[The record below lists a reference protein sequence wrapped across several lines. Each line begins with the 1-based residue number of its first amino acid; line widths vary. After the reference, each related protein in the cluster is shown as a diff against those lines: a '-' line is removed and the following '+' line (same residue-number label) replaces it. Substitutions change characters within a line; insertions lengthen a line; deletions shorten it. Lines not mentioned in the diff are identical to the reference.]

1 MPKPPTLTFVILL
14 AGIVLLAPPSLGA
27 QTCSDCHDNKPA
39 SHTAHENVACANCH
53 SGHEEFPHPAGAA
66 PVTCG
71 VCHSQEADQTALG
84 VHGQERQ
91 RGNEAAPDCEV
102 CHGKAHE
109 VELPGT
115 TRFRR
120 ATVETCGMCHSDE
133 ADQFRQSVH
142 GALLANETTREGPV
156 CNTCHGEH
164 SIQRPSSIEQTT
176 GMRHIRDT
184 CASCHGDVKLM
195 SRFGLP
201 TDRVLSFDASYHGL
215 ALRAGSQT
223 VANCGSCHGIHLV
236 LPPSDPRSTVNPA
249 RLAETCGQCHP
260 GAGTRFQISSV
271 HQSEGSRPVLAAQVI
286 EQVYLVLIPLT
297 IGLMFMHHFGD
308 WLRKTRQQARTRMA
322 IAATRPMHLELRMHR
337 SERIQHGLLIVSFLT
352 LVWTGFALRYPSQF
366 WAQPL
371 VMWEGS
377 WPVRGIVH
385 RIAAVMMIAT
395 SVAHVL
401 TLVANRKLRQHWLHL
416 LPRRWDAGEALA
428 GFAYNLGLRRTA
440 PHISAHSYIE
450 KIEYWA
456 VVWGTVMMGIS
467 GVLLWADNLVLSYF
481 PKGLLDVAGV
491 FHYYEA
497 VLAALAILVWHLYSV
512 ILDPSVYP
520 MNLAWLTGYGP
531 SRDDPAAGTAA
542 AGSETRA
549 SEPQP
554 SQEAASH
561 AQQTPGVQP
570 AAESRETPRDAAPEP
585 SQDTAGDAGPDP
597 AASSNASSNKETP

>member
-120 ATVETCGMCHSDE
+120 ATVETCGMCHSEE

-142 GALLANETTREGPV
+142 GALLANETTREGPI

-249 RLAETCGQCHP
+249 RLAETCGQVPSRRRHALSDQQRAP
-260 GAGTRFQISSV
+260 ERRQPAGARRASHRAGLSGADPADHRADVHAPLRRLDAQDAACRRGRAWRRSQPPARCTSNCACTARSASST
-271 HQSEGSRPVLAAQVI
+271 A
-286 EQVYLVLIPLT
+286 
-297 IGLMFMHHFGD
+297 
-308 WLRKTRQQARTRMA
+308 
-322 IAATRPMHLELRMHR
+322 
-337 SERIQHGLLIVSFLT
+337 LLIVSFLT

-366 WAQPL
+366 WAL
-371 VMWEGS
+371 
-377 WPVRGIVH
+377 
-385 RIAAVMMIAT
+385 AAGDVG
-395 SVAHVL
+395 
-401 TLVANRKLRQHWLHL
+401 RKLAGARHRPSHRRGDDDRHL
-416 LPRRWDAGEALA
+416 GGARHHPGQPTASCASTGCNCCRAAGTLGEAVA
-428 GFAYNLGLRRTA
+428 GFAYNLGLRRSA
-440 PHISAHSYIE
+440 PKISPHSYIE

-520 MNLAWLTGYGP
+520 
-531 SRDDPAAGTAA
+531 
-542 AGSETRA
+542 
-549 SEPQP
+549 
-554 SQEAASH
+554 
-561 AQQTPGVQP
+561 
-570 AAESRETPRDAAPEP
+570 
-585 SQDTAGDAGPDP
+585 
-597 AASSNASSNKETP
+597 